1 MSRPAAKCGAV
12 SSGVEAAYA
21 SSVQVERHET
31 EEARWEVARREP
43 RADLRPFLLGR
54 PEGWEQVRGEPSSL
68 REVPFP
74 GVPLI
79 LNFGTPW
86 EIEDPGTRPER
97 RDSFVAGMHAAP
109 TITRGASSWAC
120 MELRLTPLGA
130 HQFLGWP
137 MHELANRT
145 VELVDLLPRAGEL
158 ATRLR
163 EAHSW
168 AERLDLVDAFLAR
181 RLAESVPPSP
191 GVEWSWHRLRRTG
204 GRAPISELATE
215 LGWSHRRLI
224 ARFREQIG
232 LAPKTVARVLRF
244 DRAVAAL
251 GSTTSRGLAEI
262 AFDCG
267 YFDQAH
273 LNRDFRELAGTTPTV
288 FLRSKRD
295 SGGIAA

>member
-1 MSRPAAKCGAV
+1 V
-12 SSGVEAAYA
+12 W
-21 SSVQVERHET
+21 VERHET
-31 EEARWEVARREP
+31 EEACWEVARRES
-43 RADLRPFLLGR
+43 RAELRPYLLGTA
-54 PEGWEQVRGEPSSL
+54 EGWTQVRGEPSSL

-79 LNFGTPW
+79 LNLDTPW
-86 EIEDPGTRPER
+86 EIEDPEKPPER

-109 TITRGASSWAC
+109 TIVHAASSWSC
-120 MELRLTPLGA
+120 IELRFTPLGA
-130 HQFLGWP
+130 HRLLGLP
-137 MHELANRT
+137 MHELANRS
-145 VELVDLLPRAGEL
+145 VGLEDLLPGAGQL
-158 ATRLR
+158 STRLR
-163 EAHSW
+163 DARSW
-168 AERLDLVDAFLAR
+168 MERFDLVETFLVR
-181 RLAESVPPSP
+181 RLADSMPPSP

-204 GRAPISELATE
+204 GRASITELAAE

-224 ARFREQIG
+224 ARFREQVG

-251 GSTTSRGLAEI
+251 GSSTPRGLAEI

-273 LNRDFRELAGTTPTV
+273 LNREFRELAGTTPTAFRRSV
-288 FLRSKRD
+288 FD

>member
-1 MSRPAAKCGAV
+1 MWI
-12 SSGVEAAYA
+12 
-21 SSVQVERHET
+21 ERHET
-31 EEARWEVARREP
+31 RNGDWEVARREP
-43 RADLRPFLLGR
+43 RAQLSPYLLGA
-54 PEGWEQVRGEPSSL
+54 PEGWMQLRGESSAM

-79 LNFGTPW
+79 FNIGPPW
-86 EIEDPGTRPER
+86 EIEDPKAPPEG

-109 TITRGASSWAC
+109 TIVRAAPSWAC
-120 MELRLTPLGA
+120 IELRLTPLGA
-130 HQFLGWP
+130 RRILGVP

-145 VELVDLLPRAGEL
+145 VDLVDLIPDADEL
-158 ATRLR
+158 TARLR
-163 EAHSW
+163 EEDSW
-168 AERLDLVDAFLAR
+168 AVRFDHVEEFLAR
-181 RLAESVPPSP
+181 RLADSLPAPP
-191 GVEWSWHRLRRTG
+191 GVEWSWQRLRRTG
-204 GRAPISELATE
+204 GRAPIGELAAE

-251 GSTTSRGLAEI
+251 GSSTSRGLAEI

-288 FLRSKRD
+288 FMRSRRA
-295 SGGIAA
+295 SGATTA

>member
-1 MSRPAAKCGAV
+1 MR
-12 SSGVEAAYA
+12 
-21 SSVQVERHET
+21 VERQET
-31 EEARWEVARREP
+31 GEARWEVVRREP
-43 RADLRPFLLGR
+43 RPELRPYLLGA
-54 PEGWEQVRGEPSSL
+54 PEGWTQVWGRASSL

-79 LNFGTPW
+79 LNLGRSW
-86 EIEDPGTRPER
+86 EIEDPGERPEP

-109 TITRGASSWAC
+109 TIVRAAPSWAC
-120 MELRLTPLGA
+120 IEVRLSPLGA
-130 HQFLGWP
+130 HRFLGLP

-145 VELVDLLPRAGEL
+145 VELEDLLSRADEL
-158 ATRLR
+158 TMRLR
-163 EAHSW
+163 EARSW
-168 AERLDLVDAFLAR
+168 AERFDLVEAFLAR
-181 RLAESVPPSP
+181 RLADSVPPSP
-191 GVEWSWHRLRRTG
+191 EVEWSWHRLRRTG
-204 GRAPISELATE
+204 GRASIGVLAAE

-251 GSTTSRGLAEI
+251 GSSTPRGLAEI
-262 AFDCG
+262 AVDCG

-273 LNRDFRELAGTTPTV
+273 LNRDFRELAGTTPTA
-288 FLRSKRD
+288 FLRSHLD

>member
-1 MSRPAAKCGAV
+1 VRRTSTLWRV
-12 SSGVEAAYA
+12 WI
-21 SSVQVERHET
+21 ERHET
-31 EEARWEVARREP
+31 RNGGWEVARREP
-43 RADLRPFLLGR
+43 RAQLSPYLLGA
-54 PEGWEQVRGEPSSL
+54 PEGWAQLRGESSAM

-79 LNFGTPW
+79 FNLGTPW
-86 EIEDPGTRPER
+86 EIEDPKAPPER

-109 TITRGASSWAC
+109 TIVRAAPSWAC
-120 MELRLTPLGA
+120 IELRLTPLGA
-130 HQFLGWP
+130 RRILGVP

-145 VELVDLLPRAGEL
+145 ADLADLIPDADELTARV
-158 ATRLR
+158 R
-163 EAHSW
+163 EEDSW
-168 AERLDLVDAFLAR
+168 AVRFDLVEEFLAR
-181 RLAESVPPSP
+181 RLADSLPPPP

-204 GRAPISELATE
+204 GRAPISELASE

-251 GSTTSRGLAEI
+251 GSSTSRGLAEI

-288 FLRSKRD
+288 FMRSRRA
-295 SGGIAA
+295 SGATAA